1 MANIPV
7 ERTGGGGW
15 WKWLLALL
23 LLLFLIW
30 LVFELFDEE
39 PDADEIVG
47 AEDNVG
53 LIDDVEIGDD
63 DIEPLTEVDYLYDDY
78 DEAAGRVEI
87 GQEVDLDD
95 VPVLSVVGD
104 SAFFVG
110 DNDGRRVLIVLE
122 DLGESQTGAGGSD
135 GVFDINEGMVLDI
148 EGEVARY
155 TQGERGTWQ
164 VPDSERER
172 MLRQGLFVR
181 VNSRN
186 DIEVGG

>member
-7 ERTGGGGW
+7 ERTEGGGW

-23 LLLFLIW
+23 LLLALIW
-30 LVFELFDEE
+30 LVMELFDDE

-110 DNDGRRVLIVLE
+110 DNDGRRVLVVLE
-122 DLGESQTGAGGSD
+122 NLGESQTGAGGSD
-135 GVFDINEGMVLDI
+135 GVFDINEGMILDI
-148 EGEVARY
+148 DGEVVRY
-155 TQGERGTWQ
+155 MQGERGTWQ

-181 VNSRN
+181 VDSPN
-186 DIEVGG
+186 DIEIGG